1 MATENGIENRT
12 GYIERTNNGEIVE
25 MENLSQLYSGLVAYY
40 GLSNDIA
47 ARTSLSL
54 TTIRGC
60 FISTNDGT

>member
-12 GYIERTNNGEIVE
+12 GYIERTNNGEIIE
-25 MENLSQLYSGLVAYY
+25 MENLSQLYTELVAY

-47 ARTSLSL
+47 ARMPL

-60 FISTNDGT
+60 FISTNDGM